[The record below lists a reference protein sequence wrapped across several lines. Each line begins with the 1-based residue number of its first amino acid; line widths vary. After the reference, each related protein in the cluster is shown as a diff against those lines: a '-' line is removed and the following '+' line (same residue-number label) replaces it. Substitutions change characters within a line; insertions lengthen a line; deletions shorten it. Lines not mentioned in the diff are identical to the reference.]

1 MNEID
6 VLIVVDAENALAS
19 NNLGSNVYLIDT
31 NKYMGSGN
39 EGQEELKTSC
49 HDGQVINWH
58 VTGVSLSS
66 DVSILSF
73 TGQMVN
79 DKVCVPVAVNSI
91 NGTYWQG
98 RVEAQ
103 GTTGGQQYSVVLE
116 LDGRSM
122 TFDPFI
128 EIS

>member
-1 MNEID
+1 MNELNI
-6 VLIVVDAENALAS
+6 VIVVDAENALAS
-19 NNLGSNVYLIDT
+19 NDLGSNVYLIDT
-31 NKYMGSGN
+31 NKYMGSGY
-39 EGQEELKTSC
+39 EGKEELKTAC
-49 HDGQVINWH
+49 QDGQVINWH
-58 VTGVSLSS
+58 VTGVSPSS
-66 DVSILSF
+66 NVSIYRF

-79 DKVCVPVAVNSI
+79 DKVCVPGAVNNI

-103 GTTGGQQYSVVLE
+103 GTTGIQQYSVVLD
-116 LDGRSM
+116 LDGRAM